1 MVECPG
7 RERHVFPYRRRVAMA
22 LGASQRI
29 SAEGASGRVRRIGA
43 VIAILATVWPAAAAN
58 ATPLLAQAGAALV
71 APPLDKAAKPVNP
84 VANVPG
90 AKMAE
95 NFANAPAGGAPAAA
109 AAPATGASAAG
120 GSNALMKY
128 APSYVLMLLAIGLG
142 TFIICRPK
150 PVAGKTAAK

>member
-1 MVECPG
+1 MA
-7 RERHVFPYRRRVAMA
+7 RRASQTISAV
-22 LGASQRI
+22 GASV
-29 SAEGASGRVRRIGA
+29 GVRRAG
-43 VIAILATVWPAAAAN
+43 VMVVILATVWPATSAN

-109 AAPATGASAAG
+109 AAAAPATGASGAG

-128 APSYVLMLLAIGLG
+128 GPSYVLMLLAIGLG

-150 PVAGKTAAK
+150 PSAATKTAAK

>member
-1 MVECPG
+1 
-7 RERHVFPYRRRVAMA
+7 MA
-22 LGASQRI
+22 LGASQTI
-29 SAEGASGRVRRIGA
+29 SAVGASVGVRRIGA
-43 VIAILATVWPAAAAN
+43 VIAILATVWPAPSAY

-71 APPLDKAAKPVNP
+71 APPLDKAAKPANP

-95 NFANAPAGGAPAAA
+95 NFANAPAASEPAAA

-120 GSNALMKY
+120 GSNTLMKY
-128 APSYVLMLLAIGLG
+128 GPSYVLMVLAICLG

-150 PVAGKTAAK
+150 LGAATETAAK

>member
-1 MVECPG
+1 
-7 RERHVFPYRRRVAMA
+7 MA
-22 LGASQRI
+22 LGASQTI
-29 SAEGASGRVRRIGA
+29 SAKGASVGVRRIGA
-43 VIAILATVWPAAAAN
+43 VVAILATVWPATSAD

-109 AAPATGASAAG
+109 AAAPATGASGAG

-128 APSYVLMLLAIGLG
+128 GPSYVLMLLAIGLG

-150 PVAGKTAAK
+150 PSAATKTAAK

>member
-1 MVECPG
+1 MG
-7 RERHVFPYRRRVAMA
+7 LRKGIFNNARRV
-22 LGASQRI
+22 
-29 SAEGASGRVRRIGA
+29 GA
-43 VIAILATVWPAAAAN
+43 VIAILATAWPAASAN

-95 NFANAPAGGAPAAA
+95 NFANAPAGGAPAAPT

-120 GSNALMKY
+120 GSSDLMKY
-128 APSYVLMLLAIGLG
+128 GPSYVLMALSIALG
-142 TFIICRPK
+142 TFIICRPRLGL
-150 PVAGKTAAK
+150 VTKTAAK

>member
-1 MVECPG
+1 
-7 RERHVFPYRRRVAMA
+7 MA
-22 LGASQRI
+22 VGVSQTISAVGASV
-29 SAEGASGRVRRIGA
+29 GVCRIGA
-43 VIAILATVWPAAAAN
+43 AIAILATVWPATSAN

-71 APPLDKAAKPVNP
+71 APPLDKAAKPANP

-109 AAPATGASAAG
+109 AAAPATGASAAG
-120 GSNALMKY
+120 GSNTLMKY
-128 APSYVLMLLAIGLG
+128 GPSYVLMLLAIGLG

-150 PVAGKTAAK
+150 PGAATETAAK

>member
-1 MVECPG
+1 
-7 RERHVFPYRRRVAMA
+7 MA
-22 LGASQRI
+22 QGASQTM
-29 SAEGASGRVRRIGA
+29 SAVGGSVGVRWVGIMLVMLA
-43 VIAILATVWPAAAAN
+43 VAWSPTAAN
-58 ATPLLAQAGAALV
+58 ATPLLAQAGMALV
-71 APPLDKAAKPVNP
+71 APDAAKAAKPVNP

-95 NFANAPAGGAPAAA
+95 NFANAPAAPA

-128 APSYVLMLLAIGLG
+128 GPSYVVMLLAIGLG

-150 PVAGKTAAK
+150 LGAATKTEK

>member
-1 MVECPG
+1 
-7 RERHVFPYRRRVAMA
+7 MA
-22 LGASQRI
+22 LGASQTI
-29 SAEGASGRVRRIGA
+29 SAVGASVGVRRIGA
-43 VIAILATVWPAAAAN
+43 VVAILATVWPATSAD
-58 ATPLLAQAGAALV
+58 ATPLMAQAGAALV

-95 NFANAPAGGAPAAA
+95 NFANAPAGGAPAEAA
-109 AAPATGASAAG
+109 AAPATGASGAG

-128 APSYVLMLLAIGLG
+128 GPSYVLMLLAIGLG

-150 PVAGKTAAK
+150 PSAATKTAAK

>member
-1 MVECPG
+1 
-7 RERHVFPYRRRVAMA
+7 
-22 LGASQRI
+22 
-29 SAEGASGRVRRIGA
+29 
-43 VIAILATVWPAAAAN
+43 VIAILATAWPAASAN

-95 NFANAPAGGAPAAA
+95 NFANAPAGGAPAAPAA

-120 GSNALMKY
+120 GSNDLMKY
-128 APSYVLMLLAIGLG
+128 GQSYVLMALSIALG
-142 TFIICRPK
+142 TFIICRPRLGL
-150 PVAGKTAAK
+150 VTKTAAK

>member
-1 MVECPG
+1 
-7 RERHVFPYRRRVAMA
+7 MA
-22 LGASQRI
+22 LGASQTI
-29 SAEGASGRVRRIGA
+29 SAVGASVGVCRIVA
-43 VIAILATVWPAAAAN
+43 VVAILATVWPATFAN

-95 NFANAPAGGAPAAA
+95 NFANAPAGDAPAAPA
-109 AAPATGASAAG
+109 AAPATGAPAKG
-120 GSNALMKY
+120 GSKALMKY
-128 APSYVLMLLAIGLG
+128 GPSYVVMLLAIGLG

-150 PVAGKTAAK
+150 LGAATKTAAK